1 MTERPDWEIVPM
13 TLEMAAEG
21 NVLESKCFAVPTSEN
36 LLRTELLKPEA
47 IYFAAVSEGKLVGY
61 VGMQSVLDEGYMM
74 DLCVDPER
82 RREGIARALMERLLE
97 GAEKA
102 ELSFV
107 TLEVRVSN
115 EPAKALY
122 ASLGFEQ
129 VGVRRDYY
137 TDPIENALLLTK
149 YLRKEKEKDDDPPR
163 N

>member
-1 MTERPDWEIVPM
+1 MTDKPEWKIVPM

-21 NVLESKCFAVPTSEN
+21 NVLESKCFTVPTSEN

-61 VGMQSVLDEGYMM
+61 AGMQSVLDEGYMM
-74 DLCVDPER
+74 DICVDPER
-82 RREGIARALMERLLE
+82 RREGIARALMEKLLE

-107 TLEVRVSN
+107 TLEVRTSN

-137 TDPIENALLLTK
+137 TAPVENALLLTK
-149 YLRKEKEKDDDPPR
+149 YLRKEKSDDPPR

>member
-1 MTERPDWEIVPM
+1 MTDKPEWEIVPM

-21 NVLESKCFAVPTSEN
+21 NVLESKCFTVPTSEN

-47 IYFAAVSEGKLVGY
+47 IYFAAVSEGTLVGY
-61 VGMQSVLDEGYMM
+61 AGMQSVLDEGYMM
-74 DLCVDPER
+74 DICVDPER
-82 RREGIARALMERLLE
+82 RREGIARALMEKLLE

-107 TLEVRVSN
+107 TLEVRTSN

-137 TDPIENALLLTK
+137 TAPVENALLLTK
-149 YLRKEKEKDDDPPR
+149 YLRKEKSDDPPR

>member
-1 MTERPDWEIVPM
+1 MTDKPEWEIVPM

-21 NVLESKCFAVPTSEN
+21 NVLESKCFTVPTSEN

-61 VGMQSVLDEGYMM
+61 AGMQSVLDEGYMM
-74 DLCVDPER
+74 DICVDPER
-82 RREGIARALMERLLE
+82 RREGIARALMEKLLE

-107 TLEVRVSN
+107 TLEVRTSN

-122 ASLGFEQ
+122 AALGFEQ

-137 TDPIENALLLTK
+137 TAPVENALLLTK
-149 YLRKEKEKDDDPPR
+149 YLRKEKSDDPPR

>member
-1 MTERPDWEIVPM
+1 MMDKPEWEIVPM
-13 TLEMAAEG
+13 TLDMAADG
-21 NVLESKCFAVPTSEN
+21 NVLESKCFTVPTSEN
-36 LLRTELLKPEA
+36 LLRNELLKPEA
-47 IYFAAVSEGKLVGY
+47 IYFAAVSAGNLIGY

-82 RREGIARALMERLLE
+82 RREGIARALMGRLLE

-102 ELSFV
+102 GLSFV

-149 YLRKEKEKDDDPPR
+149 YLRKEKDDDPPR